1 MYIGCGVIIMA
12 ISKRI
17 KALLLE
23 TDMKQSDLMGVLDM
37 SSKQSLS
44 NKFTKER
51 GSADDLVK
59 IADFC
64 GCKLAFV
71 LQDGKQIVIDNDT
84 DKETDPDK

>member
-1 MYIGCGVIIMA
+1 MA

-44 NKFTKER
+44 NKFTNER
-51 GSADDLVK
+51 WSADDLVK

-84 DKETDPDK
+84 DKEIDPDK

>member
-1 MYIGCGVIIMA
+1 MA

-44 NKFTKER
+44 NKFTNER
-51 GSADDLVK
+51 WSADDLVK

-71 LQDGKQIVIDNDT
+71 LQNGKQIVIDSDT

>member
-44 NKFTKER
+44 NKFTNER
-51 GSADDLVK
+51 WSADDLVK

-84 DKETDPDK
+84 DKEIDPDK